1 MSGRLSPTSDCGFR
15 IKTHCRTG
23 KDGKVKLGGREA
35 LAWMGET
42 LRPQGGK
49 GKFFGWEAL
58 ARVRQD
64 VMVHGVRRE
73 SLAKRG
79 VRKVN

>member
-1 MSGRLSPTSDCGFR
+1 MAGRHSPSPDWR
-15 IKTHCRTG
+15 W
-23 KDGKVKLGGREA
+23 KLA
-35 LAWMGET
+35 AWMGET

-49 GKFFGWEAL
+49 GKFFGCEAL

-79 VRKVN
+79 VRKVK

>member
-1 MSGRLSPTSDCGFR
+1 MAGRHSPSPDWR
-15 IKTHCRTG
+15 W
-23 KDGKVKLGGREA
+23 KLA
-35 LAWMGET
+35 AWMGET

-73 SLAKRG
+73 SLTKRG
-79 VRKVN
+79 VRKVK